1 MVIGVTSDR
10 ERNFEFLIVL
20 SIIWRTI
27 ISAASTT
34 GGNFDEF
41 KIGRAA

>member
-1 MVIGVTSDR
+1 MVIGGGFR
-10 ERNFEFLIVL
+10 HRKFAFLIVL
-20 SIIWRTI
+20 STVYKTI
-27 ISAASTT
+27 KSAASTT

>member
-1 MVIGVTSDR
+1 MVIGGGFRQTV
-10 ERNFEFLIVL
+10 EFRIYDCFIDNLENK
-20 SIIWRTI
+20 
-27 ISAASTT
+27 SAASTT

>member
-1 MVIGVTSDR
+1 VASNR
-10 ERNFEFLIVL
+10 LWNFEFLVVL
-20 SIIWRTI
+20 LIIWKNK
-27 ISAASTT
+27 SAASTT

>member
-1 MVIGVTSDR
+1 MVIGGGFR
-10 ERNFEFLIVL
+10 ERNFEFMIVL
-20 SIIWRTI
+20 SIIKKTSK
-27 ISAASTT
+27 SAASTT